1 MYCIELFTKD
11 GRYALGYIY
20 ERDSHI
26 CFGGN
31 TENRKKY
38 PSLEW
43 AKKEKIHSDFKVKYI
58 DIGEVG

>member
-38 PSLEW
+38 SSLEW
-43 AKKEKIHSDFKVKYI
+43 AKKEKIHSNFKVKYI